1 MDKCTLWQDLAAMRI
16 EPAGAMRTFGS
27 RLAQENGWS
36 RDYAARVEAEYRRFL
51 YLMATASDGQVTPSD
66 AVDQAWH
73 LHLGYSRQYWEEL
86 CGRIVGRPLHHGPSA
101 GGREEATRYRDQ
113 YCATLTR
120 YAELFGEAP
129 PADIWPDEETRF
141 SGDWR
146 RIDVSDAIVLPRGKF
161 RAALALGLTLP
172 LAACATE
179 LDAGQVLPILA
190 LLFLSVVFLTRTPR
204 KPGKRSSSSGCGGE
218 GGSVDV
224 GVDCGDSGGGC
235 GGGCGGD

>member
-1 MDKCTLWQDLAAMRI
+1 MEKCTLWQDLAAMRI
-16 EPAGAMRTFGS
+16 EPAGAKRTFGS

-51 YLMATASDGQVTPSD
+51 YLMATGDRDATPSD

-73 LHLGYSRQYWEEL
+73 LHLGYSRHYWEEL

-101 GGREEATRYRDQ
+101 GGAVEATRYRDQ
-113 YCATLTR
+113 YRATLAR

-146 RIDVSDAIVLPRGKF
+146 RIDVREAIVLPRGKV
-161 RAALALGLTLP
+161 RGALGLALALP

-179 LDAGQVLPILA
+179 LDAGQILPFVA
-190 LLFLSVVFLTRTPR
+190 LLFVSVVLLTRTSR
-204 KPGKRSSSSGCGGE
+204 KPCKRSSSSGCGGGE
-218 GGSVDV
+218 ISVDAGGS
-224 GVDCGDSGGGC
+224 DCGDSGGC

>member
-1 MDKCTLWQDLAAMRI
+1 MDKCTLWQGLAAMRI
-16 EPAGAMRTFGS
+16 EPAGATRTFGS

-51 YLMATASDGQVTPSD
+51 YLLATADRDITPSD

-73 LHLGYSRQYWEEL
+73 LHLGYSRHYWEEL

-101 GGREEATRYRDQ
+101 GGREEARRYEDK
-113 YCATLTR
+113 YSWTLTR
-120 YAELFGEAP
+120 YEEVFGEEP

-141 SGDWR
+141 GGDWR
-146 RIDVSDAIVLPRGKF
+146 RVDLNEAIVLPRAKL

-172 LAACATE
+172 LAACAAE
-179 LDAGQVLPILA
+179 LDAGVFLPIFA
-190 LLFLSVVFLTRTPR
+190 LLFLSVVLLTRTSR
-204 KPGKRSSSSGCGGE
+204 KPSKRSSSGCGGD
-218 GGSVDV
+218 GSSVDV
-224 GVDCGDSGGGC
+224 GGECGDSGGGC